1 MIVTALQQQI
11 AGLREQLTV
20 AQQQLQE
27 SRLENLLL
35 RQKLDALARRYF
47 GKKSEQLSGDQLEL
61 LMSGLDEC
69 EAEIPIPA
77 QPATAPTRRP
87 REGTQRV
94 RTPDHLEVQP
104 CGRLLELTPG

>member
-35 RQKLDALARRYF
+35 RQKLDALARRCF
-47 GKKSEQLSGDQLEL
+47 GKKSEQLSGEQLEL
-61 LMSGLDEC
+61 LMSGLEESEVED
-69 EAEIPIPA
+69 PHSRPSGHR
-77 QPATAPTRRP
+77 PAPT
-87 REGTQRV
+87 
-94 RTPDHLEVQP
+94 
-104 CGRLLELTPG
+104 